1 MPEALEALAD
11 DELRQELRV
20 RMARFK
26 DLVYSDVPKSR
37 QALRK
42 LLHGPI
48 RYIPGKGK
56 AYELRGKTQLGALL
70 PPTSVTLASPRGF
83 EPLLPA

>member
-1 MPEALEALAD
+1 VPEALEALAD

-42 LLHGPI
+42 LLYEPI
-48 RYIPGKGK
+48 RYIPGKG
-56 AYELRGKTQLGALL
+56 Q
-70 PPTSVTLASPRGF
+70 SVRTAWAN
-83 EPLLPA
+83 PAGGVVTPN